1 MKTINPRNCVHRLKI
16 SVKKSPNQLPLCI
29 ALKKSKFVCSDTPIY
44 IYHEDTQYLFLFY
57 KEYVYL
63 SLLIQNS

>member
-44 IYHEDTQYLFLFY
+44 IYIMKTHNICSCFIKNMFTYLY
-57 KEYVYL
+57 
-63 SLLIQNS
+63 